1 MPIRTF
7 ELIRTDDETGISG
20 AGKVL
25 EGTVFSDGHCVVR
38 WVAQTSPGHSTST
51 FDSFGLFMSIH
62 VAPHPDNKTKIVFSD
77 GEVFEHTEKIAEQT
91 PVESSKPKRTR
102 RRREALSNGK

>member
-25 EGTVFSDGHCVVR
+25 EGTVFSDGECVVR
-38 WVAQTSPGHSTST
+38 WIAPTSPGHSTT
-51 FDSFGLFMSIH
+51 IFHSFGLFMSIH
-62 VAPHPDNKTKIVFSD
+62 VAPHPDNKTKIIFSD
-77 GEVFEHTEKIAEQT
+77 GEVYEHTEKVEEQT
-91 PVESSKPKRTR
+91 PIEPPKRRPR
-102 RRREALSNGK
+102 RKKEAATNGK